1 VDRLFGI
8 YAAVTGLAFAFP
20 FRPAAWP
27 LLAAV
32 HLVAAALGL
41 GIAPVRR
48 VWDRFALRFPRAAV
62 LVGDWYPLVLLP
74 AIYMELALLNRAV
87 FGGRYFDDLIIG
99 WEQALFRGQPSRTF
113 APAAPFRWLSEM
125 LHSAY
130 LSYYLIVMV
139 PPIILA
145 AQRRWTVFREA
156 VFTLMLAFFAHY
168 LFFVFFP
175 VQGPRY
181 LFAPPGSGQAEGPAF
196 RLAHD
201 VLEAGSS
208 QGSAFPS
215 SHVGVSVAQSANA
228 LRFLKRLAP
237 ALIVLTLG
245 LAAGAVYGGFHYAID
260 AVAGM
265 ALGTACAVIGPTL
278 YRRLLPSESQ
288 APASS
293 LVVAR

>member
-1 VDRLFGI
+1 M
-8 YAAVTGLAFAFP
+8 YAAVTGLALAFP
-20 FRPAAWP
+20 FRPAMWP
-27 LLAAV
+27 LLAIV
-32 HLVAAALGL
+32 HFAAAALGL
-41 GIAPVRR
+41 GIAPARKAWNV
-48 VWDRFALRFPRAAV
+48 FAQRFPRAAV

-74 AIYMELALLNRAV
+74 AIYMELALLNRAI
-87 FGGRYFDDLIIG
+87 FGGRYFDDVIMG
-99 WEQALFRGQPSRTF
+99 WEQALFLGQPSRAL
-113 APAAPFRWLSEM
+113 APTAPFRWLSEA
-125 LHSAY
+125 LHAAY

-145 AQRRWTVFREA
+145 AQRRWDAFREA

-181 LFAPPGSGQAEGPAF
+181 LFAPPGGGQAEGPAF
-196 RLAHD
+196 RLAHG

-228 LRFLKRLAP
+228 LRFLRRLAP
-237 ALIVLTLG
+237 VLIVLTLG

-260 AVAGM
+260 TLAGL
-265 ALGTACAVIGPTL
+265 ALGTACAVIGPPL
-278 YRRLLPSESQ
+278 YRRLLP
-288 APASS
+288 AGTRTATPP
-293 LVVAR
+293 LVAAA